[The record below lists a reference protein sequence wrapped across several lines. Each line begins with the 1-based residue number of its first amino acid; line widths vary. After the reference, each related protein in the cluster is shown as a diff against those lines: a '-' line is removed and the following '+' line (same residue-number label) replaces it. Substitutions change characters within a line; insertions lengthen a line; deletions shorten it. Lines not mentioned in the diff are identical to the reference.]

1 MGSNFTTPASS
12 MASGN
17 MSHISEGTS
26 EDSDAE
32 DVELLLAPVAAIG
45 APTPAMPRIQAS
57 RKRVPP
63 QTPTRHGLPGRA
75 DMSYMS
81 PDSAN
86 KSSSSL
92 RPPQRQTP
100 NSQVARG
107 SILSWEQLAN
117 EASVNMGEDEFGRML
132 SEIPA
137 PFRSGAASPSLSSQ
151 MDVPESPCLSAI
163 DSPGGFGSISQ
174 VLLPD
179 VTPSPAMHNS
189 SIQSRFNLPSDTAVA
204 DSSTSTMLRLQLAA
218 AENTARE
225 RLFQIQAMEEEIH
238 DLKQAHGHQMEESQK
253 QMVYMEAQWRE
264 KDEQASYA
272 ASLEDKL
279 RHLEISHGR
288 AMEETVERC
297 QRDALK
303 SQGLVF
309 KTEGLRCEAI
319 FSARLAA
326 SSWSAVRDT
335 CEVELD
341 LIRDDKAVFSLLLMQ
356 LDQMYS
362 NL

>member
-1 MGSNFTTPASS
+1 
-12 MASGN
+12 

-26 EDSDAE
+26 EDSEAD

-45 APTPAMPRIQAS
+45 APTPAMPRIQAT
-57 RKRVPP
+57 RKRVIP
-63 QTPTRHGLPGRA
+63 QTPTRNGLPSRG
-75 DMSYMS
+75 DMSYLS
-81 PDSAN
+81 PLPSDSAN
-86 KSSSSL
+86 NPSSSL

-100 NSQVARG
+100 NSKAARG

-151 MDVPESPCLSAI
+151 MDIPESPCLSAI

-179 VTPSPAMHNS
+179 VTPSPAMHSNNLM
-189 SIQSRFNLPSDTAVA
+189 QSRFNLSPDAAVA
-204 DSSTSTMLRLQLAA
+204 DSSTTTMLRLQLAA

-225 RLFQIQAMEEEIH
+225 RLFQIQAMEEEMY
-238 DLKQAHGHQMEESQK
+238 DLKQAHAHQMEESQK
-253 QMVYMEAQWRE
+253 QMVYAEAQWRE
-264 KDEQASYA
+264 KDEQASYS
-272 ASLEDKL
+272 ASLEDRL
-279 RHLEISHGR
+279 RHLEVSHQR
-288 AMEETVERC
+288 AMEETVQRC
-297 QRDALK
+297 QQNALR
-303 SQGLVF
+303 SQSLVL
-309 KTEGLRCEAI
+309 KTAGLRHEAE

-326 SSWSAVRDT
+326 SSWSAVRDV

>member
-1 MGSNFTTPASS
+1 
-12 MASGN
+12 

-32 DVELLLAPVAAIG
+32 DVEILLAPVAAIG
-45 APTPAMPRIQAS
+45 APTPAMPRIQTS
-57 RKRVPP
+57 RKRVIP
-63 QTPTRHGLPGRA
+63 QTPTRYGLPGRA
-75 DMSYMS
+75 DMSYAS

-100 NSQVARG
+100 NSQLARG

-189 SIQSRFNLPSDTAVA
+189 SIQSRFDLPSDAAVVA

-264 KDEQASYA
+264 KDEQALYS

-279 RHLEISHGR
+279 RHLEISHER
-288 AMEETVERC
+288 AIEETVKRC
-297 QRDALK
+297 QEDALK
-303 SQGLVF
+303 SQSLVF
-309 KTEGLRCEAI
+309 KTEGLRCEAM

-362 NL
+362 SAL

>member
-1 MGSNFTTPASS
+1 MT
-12 MASGN
+12 SGN

-57 RKRVPP
+57 RKRIIP
-63 QTPTRHGLPGRA
+63 QTPTRNGLPGRA
-75 DMSYMS
+75 DMSYLS
-81 PDSAN
+81 PLPPDSAN
-86 KSSSSL
+86 KSTSSL
-92 RPPQRQTP
+92 RPQRQTP
-100 NSQVARG
+100 NSQAVRG

-179 VTPSPAMHNS
+179 VTPSPAMHNNLM
-189 SIQSRFNLPSDTAVA
+189 QSRFNLPSDATVA

-238 DLKQAHGHQMEESQK
+238 DLKQAHTHQMEESQK

-264 KDEQASYA
+264 KDEQASYS

-279 RHLEISHGR
+279 RHLEVSHER
-288 AMEETVERC
+288 ALEETVKRC
-297 QRDALK
+297 QQNALD
-303 SQGLVF
+303 SQSRLL
-309 KTEGLRCEAI
+309 KAEGLRCEAI

-356 LDQMYS
+356 LEQMYS

>member
-1 MGSNFTTPASS
+1 
-12 MASGN
+12 

-45 APTPAMPRIQAS
+45 APTPAMPRIQTS
-57 RKRVPP
+57 RKRGIPH
-63 QTPTRHGLPGRA
+63 TPTRLGLPGRA
-75 DMSYMS
+75 DMSYLS
-81 PDSAN
+81 PSLPDSAN

-100 NSQVARG
+100 DNQVARG

-151 MDVPESPCLSAI
+151 MDIPESPCLSAI

-189 SIQSRFNLPSDTAVA
+189 LIQSRFNLPSDAAVA

-238 DLKQAHGHQMEESQK
+238 ELKQAHAHQMEESQK

-264 KDEQASYA
+264 KDAQASYS

-279 RHLEISHGR
+279 RHLEMSHER
-288 AMEETVERC
+288 TMEETVKRC
-297 QRDALK
+297 QQNALRTQSFVLK
-303 SQGLVF
+303 A
-309 KTEGLRCEAI
+309 EGLRCEAV

-326 SSWSAVRDT
+326 SSWSAVHDT

-362 NL
+362 DL